1 MLWSVVIPVKT
12 TQSGKSRLELPG
24 AERPQLA
31 LAIAL
36 DTIAAAAS
44 AETVGEVL
52 VVTSD
57 ADVQAGVEQIEGA
70 TSIPDPGMGLNGAA
84 RAGLERASLDARAAM
99 LGDLP
104 ALRGSDLDAA
114 LRAAEGEERALVSDT
129 EGSGSVLIT
138 WRTPAT
144 FEPRFGA
151 ASAEQHVEAGHTLL
165 RDEVP
170 TLRRD
175 VDTAEQM
182 RAAYQLGLGP
192 RTTALLAAA
201 RARTAA

>member
-1 MLWSVVIPVKT
+1 MLWSIVIPVKT

-36 DTIAAAAS
+36 DTVAAAAS
-44 AETVGEVL
+44 AEAVGEVL

-57 ADVQAGVEQIEGA
+57 ADVQAGVEQIAGA
-70 TSIPDPGMGLNGAA
+70 TWIPDPGMGLNGAA
-84 RAGLERASLDARAAM
+84 RAGLERATHDARAAM

-104 ALRGSDLDAA
+104 ALTGSDLDEALAA
-114 LRAAEGEERALVSDT
+114 AQGEERALVADADDV
-129 EGSGSVLIT
+129 GSVLVT

-144 FEPRFGA
+144 FEPRFGT
-151 ASAEQHVEAGHTLL
+151 ASAAQHIDAGHTAL
-165 RDEVP
+165 DVDVP

-175 VDTAEQM
+175 VDTVDQM
-182 RAAYQLGLGP
+182 RAAHALGLGP
-192 RTTALLAAA
+192 RTSALLASARNRAA
-201 RARTAA
+201 A

>member
-1 MLWSVVIPVKT
+1 MLWSIVIPVKT

-36 DTIAAAAS
+36 DTIAAATS
-44 AETVGEVL
+44 AEAVGDVL

-57 ADVQAGVEQIEGA
+57 ADVQAGVDQIGGA
-70 TSIPDPGMGLNGAA
+70 TWIPDPGMGLNGAA
-84 RAGLERASLDARAAM
+84 RAGLERATHDARAVM

-104 ALRGSDLDAA
+104 ALTGTDLDTA

-129 EGSGSVLIT
+129 EDFGSVLVT
-138 WRTPAT
+138 WRSPAT
-144 FEPRFGA
+144 FEPRFGT
-151 ASAEQHVEAGHTLL
+151 ASAAQHVEAGHTSL
-165 RDEVP
+165 DIDVP

-175 VDTAEQM
+175 VDTADQM
-182 RAAYQLGLGP
+182 RDAHALGLGP
-192 RTTALLAAA
+192 RTTSLLASAKARSAA
-201 RARTAA
+201 

>member
-84 RAGLERASLDARAAM
+84 RAGLERARL
-99 LGDLP
+99 
-104 ALRGSDLDAA
+104 
-114 LRAAEGEERALVSDT
+114 
-129 EGSGSVLIT
+129 
-138 WRTPAT
+138 
-144 FEPRFGA
+144 
-151 ASAEQHVEAGHTLL
+151 
-165 RDEVP
+165 
-170 TLRRD
+170 
-175 VDTAEQM
+175 
-182 RAAYQLGLGP
+182 
-192 RTTALLAAA
+192 
-201 RARTAA
+201 